1 MNLFI
6 NLFMPCYVW
15 TDQSDC
21 FISGQYDIILYVYT
35 VVHMESSY
43 IILILI
49 FEIVNMN
56 RLYLYTHYNC
66 TMYCLDIYF
75 NFLPRSRH
83 LGDVNQE
90 IIQISRS
97 ALLSISAQLFSE
109 ATDNG
114 DSVTSVRRIF
124 DIPSLTVI
132 SLIIYNVFNCDI
144 GQYLSQT
151 QYMY

>member
-1 MNLFI
+1 
-6 NLFMPCYVW
+6 
-15 TDQSDC
+15 
-21 FISGQYDIILYVYT
+21 
-35 VVHMESSY
+35 
-43 IILILI
+43 
-49 FEIVNMN
+49 
-56 RLYLYTHYNC
+56 
-66 TMYCLDIYF
+66 MYCLDIYF